1 MLRWPARCP
10 QRRHE
15 GKVVVNTVAEIMT
28 TDVVTIE
35 PQNSVAMAIRLMR
48 QGQLR
53 RLPVVEDGILV
64 GIVTS
69 GDLRR
74 ITGLASIL
82 KDPSQDN
89 FFWRH
94 IPIANVMSRNPISL
108 SPDTSISAAARLMVA
123 HKIGGLP
130 VVDQGHVVGI
140 LTVTDLLQTL
150 IEPAAGL

>member
-1 MLRWPARCP
+1 M
-10 QRRHE
+10 
-15 GKVVVNTVAEIMT
+15 NTVAEIMT
-28 TDVVTIE
+28 TEGGTGE
-35 PQNSVAMAIRLMR
+35 PQNSIATAIRLMR

-53 RLPVVEDGILV
+53 RLPVVEDGVLV

-89 FFWRH
+89 FLWHH
-94 IPIANVMSRNPISL
+94 IPVANVMTRDPISL
-108 SPDTSISAAARLMVA
+108 SPDTPISEAARLLVQ

-130 VVDQGHVVGI
+130 IVADGRLVGI
-140 LTVTDLLQTL
+140 ITTSDLLGTL
-150 IEPAAGL
+150 M

>member
-1 MLRWPARCP
+1 L
-10 QRRHE
+10 E
-15 GKVVVNTVAEIMT
+15 NLVAEIMT
-28 TDVVTIE
+28 TNVVAIE
-35 PQNSVAMAIRLMR
+35 PQNSIATAIRLMR

-53 RLPVVEDGILV
+53 RLPVVENGALV

-89 FFWRH
+89 FLWHH
-94 IPIANVMSRNPISL
+94 IPVANVMSREPISL
-108 SPDTSISAAARLMVA
+108 SPDAPVSEAARLLVE

-130 VVDQGHVVGI
+130 IVVDGRLVGI
-140 LTVTDLLQTL
+140 ITTSDLLETL
-150 IEPAAGL
+150 MAPANETKDPIPCRS

>member
-1 MLRWPARCP
+1 M
-10 QRRHE
+10 
-15 GKVVVNTVAEIMT
+15 VTTVADIMT

-35 PQNSVAMAIRLMR
+35 PHNSIATAIRLMR

-53 RLPVVEDGILV
+53 RLPVVENGVLV

-89 FFWRH
+89 FLWHH
-94 IPIANVMSRNPISL
+94 IPVANVMSRNPISL
-108 SPDTSISAAARLMVA
+108 APDTPISEAARLLVE

-130 VVDQGHVVGI
+130 IVEDGRLVGI
-140 LTVTDLLQTL
+140 ITTSDLLETL
-150 IEPAAGL
+150 MEAEGEVTSPLHHET

>member
-1 MLRWPARCP
+1 M
-10 QRRHE
+10 
-15 GKVVVNTVAEIMT
+15 VNTVAKIMT
-28 TDVVTIE
+28 TEVVAIE
-35 PQNSVAMAIRLMR
+35 PQNSIATAIRLMR

-53 RLPVVEDGILV
+53 RLPVVDNGVLV

-89 FFWRH
+89 FLWHH
-94 IPIANVMSRNPISL
+94 IPVANVMSRNPISL
-108 SPDTSISAAARLMVA
+108 SPDTPISEAARLLVA

-130 VVDQGHVVGI
+130 IVDDGRLVGI
-140 LTVTDLLQTL
+140 ITTSDLLETL
-150 IEPAAGL
+150 MAPEGEGTSPLHPEI

>member
-1 MLRWPARCP
+1 MN
-10 QRRHE
+10 
-15 GKVVVNTVAEIMT
+15 KVAEIMT
-28 TDVVTIE
+28 TDVVAIQ
-35 PQNSVAMAIRLMR
+35 PQNSIAVAIRLMR

-53 RLPVVEDGILV
+53 RLPVVEDGALV

-89 FFWRH
+89 FLWHH
-94 IPIANVMSRNPISL
+94 IPVANVMTRDPISL
-108 SPDTSISAAARLMVA
+108 SPDTPISEAARLLVE

-130 VVDQGHVVGI
+130 VVDHGSLVGI
-140 LTVTDLLQTL
+140 ITTSDLLETL
-150 IEPAAGL
+150 MEPAGRVAAA

>member
-1 MLRWPARCP
+1 
-10 QRRHE
+10 
-15 GKVVVNTVAEIMT
+15 VNTVAEIMT
-28 TDVVTIE
+28 TDVVTVE
-35 PQNSVAMAIRLMR
+35 PQNSIATAIRLMR

-53 RLPVVEDGILV
+53 RLPVVEDGALV

-89 FFWRH
+89 FLWHH
-94 IPIANVMSRNPISL
+94 IPVANVMTRDPISL
-108 SPDTSISAAARLMVA
+108 SPDTPIAEAARLLVE

-130 VVDQGHVVGI
+130 IVAGGRLVGI
-140 LTVTDLLQTL
+140 ITTSDLLETL
-150 IEPAAGL
+150 M

>member
-1 MLRWPARCP
+1 M
-10 QRRHE
+10 
-15 GKVVVNTVAEIMT
+15 NTVAEIMT
-28 TDVVTIE
+28 TEVVTVE
-35 PQNSVAMAIRLMR
+35 PQNSIATAIRLMR

-53 RLPVVEDGILV
+53 RLPVVEDGVLV

-89 FFWRH
+89 FLWHH
-94 IPIANVMSRNPISL
+94 IPVANVMTRDPISL
-108 SPDTSISAAARLMVA
+108 SPDTPISEAARLLVQ

-130 VVDQGHVVGI
+130 IVADGRLVGI
-140 LTVTDLLQTL
+140 ITTSDLLGTL
-150 IEPAAGL
+150 M

>member
-1 MLRWPARCP
+1 L
-10 QRRHE
+10 
-15 GKVVVNTVAEIMT
+15 VDIVAEIMT
-28 TDVVTIE
+28 TDVVAIE
-35 PQNSVAMAIRLMR
+35 PQNSIATAIRLMR

-53 RLPVVEDGILV
+53 RLPVVDDDVLV

-89 FFWRH
+89 FLWHH
-94 IPIANVMSRNPISL
+94 IPVANVMSRDPISL
-108 SPDTSISAAARLMVA
+108 TPDAPISEAARLLVE

-130 VVDQGHVVGI
+130 IVVDGRLVGI
-140 LTVTDLLQTL
+140 ITTSDLLETL
-150 IEPAAGL
+150 MTPVGETEDPLPCRS

>member
-1 MLRWPARCP
+1 
-10 QRRHE
+10 
-15 GKVVVNTVAEIMT
+15 MT
-28 TDVVTIE
+28 TDVVAIE
-35 PQNSVAMAIRLMR
+35 PQNSIATAIRLMR

-53 RLPVVEDGILV
+53 RLPVVDDDVLV

-89 FFWRH
+89 FLWHH
-94 IPIANVMSRNPISL
+94 IPVANVMSRDPISL
-108 SPDTSISAAARLMVA
+108 TPDAPISEAARLLVE

-130 VVDQGHVVGI
+130 IVVDGRLVGI
-140 LTVTDLLQTL
+140 ITTSDLLETL
-150 IEPAAGL
+150 MTPVGETEDTLSCRF

>member
-1 MLRWPARCP
+1 MN
-10 QRRHE
+10 
-15 GKVVVNTVAEIMT
+15 KVAEIMT
-28 TDVVTIE
+28 TDVVTIQ
-35 PQNSVAMAIRLMR
+35 PQNSIAVAIRLMR

-53 RLPVVEDGILV
+53 RLPVVEAGALV

-89 FFWRH
+89 FLWHH
-94 IPIANVMSRNPISL
+94 IPVANVMTRDPLSL
-108 SPDTSISAAARLMVA
+108 APDAPVSEAARLLVA

-130 VVDQGHVVGI
+130 VVDAGRLVGI
-140 LTVTDLLQTL
+140 ITTSDLLATL
-150 IEPAAGL
+150 IEPSDGNDAAR

>member
-1 MLRWPARCP
+1 VL
-10 QRRHE
+10 
-15 GKVVVNTVAEIMT
+15 TLVADIMT
-28 TDVVTIE
+28 TEVVALD
-35 PQNSVAMAIRLMR
+35 PQNSIATAIRLMR

-53 RLPVVEDGILV
+53 RLPVVENGVLV

-89 FFWRH
+89 FLWHH
-94 IPIANVMSRNPISL
+94 IPVANVMSRDPIHLAPETPISE
-108 SPDTSISAAARLMVA
+108 AARLLVQ

-130 VVDQGHVVGI
+130 IVKDDRLVGI
-140 LTVTDLLQTL
+140 ITTTDLLETL
-150 IEPAAGL
+150 MEPADEAAVLP

>member
-1 MLRWPARCP
+1 MRKA
-10 QRRHE
+10 
-15 GKVVVNTVAEIMT
+15 VVNTVAQIMT
-28 TDVVTIE
+28 TDVITVG
-35 PQNSVAMAIRLMR
+35 PQSSVATAIRLMR

-53 RLPVVEDGILV
+53 RLPVVEDGVLV

-89 FFWRH
+89 FLWRH
-94 IPIANVMSRNPISL
+94 IPVANVMSRSPISL
-108 SPDTSISAAARLMVA
+108 TPDAPISAAAQLLVT

-130 VVDQGHVVGI
+130 VVDQGRLVGI
-140 LTVTDLLQTL
+140 ITVTDLLQTL
-150 IEPAAGL
+150 IEQDDTVPAPAAVRLI

>member
-1 MLRWPARCP
+1 MGRRRQALPASEP
-10 QRRHE
+10 ALIE
-15 GKVVVNTVAEIMT
+15 VNPVNTVAEIMT
-28 TDVVTIE
+28 TDVVTVE
-35 PQNSVAMAIRLMR
+35 PQNSIATAIRLMR

-53 RLPVVEDGILV
+53 RLPVVEDGALV

-89 FFWRH
+89 FLWHH
-94 IPIANVMSRNPISL
+94 IPVANVMTRDPISL
-108 SPDTSISAAARLMVA
+108 SPDTPIAEAARLLVE

-130 VVDQGHVVGI
+130 IVAGGRLVGI
-140 LTVTDLLQTL
+140 ITTSDLLETL
-150 IEPAAGL
+150 M